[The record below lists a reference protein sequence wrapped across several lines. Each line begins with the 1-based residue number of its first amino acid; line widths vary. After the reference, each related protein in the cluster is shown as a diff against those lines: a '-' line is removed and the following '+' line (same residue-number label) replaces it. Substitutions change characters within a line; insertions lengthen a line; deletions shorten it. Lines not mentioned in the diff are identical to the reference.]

1 MVDDPAVMNYWFDVE
16 DGGED
21 AMESFLKSYTETVE
35 PMMSYSSKTTRASQ
49 FEGMRNMIL
58 VVGGSLSVVI
68 GLIGVLNFVNSVMTS
83 IISRR
88 REFAVLSA
96 VGMTVKQQRRML
108 ILESLFCAMAA
119 AAAGTALSA
128 GFSALAAG
136 TIAESLWFF
145 TYKFTLAPVLASIPV
160 LAAVSVILPVIVFS
174 RIGKQSVVDRL
185 RENEG

>member
-1 MVDDPAVMNYWFDVE
+1 MNYWFDVE

-35 PMMSYSSKTTRASQ
+35 PMMSYSSKATRASE

-88 REFAVLSA
+88 REFAVLNA

-119 AAAGTALSA
+119 AAAGTVLSA

-136 TIAESLWFF
+136 TMSG
-145 TYKFTLAPVLASIPV
+145 KPVV
-160 LAAVSVILPVIVFS
+160 LHI
-174 RIGKQSVVDRL
+174 
-185 RENEG
+185 